1 MERIYFKGEAIDY
14 ETISGLLN
22 KLLLPNYDMTE
33 NPILINGRRY
43 DPANLHPIKI
53 DFYHNPD
60 DEDNQN
66 EIMITVDANASDHR
80 RDLALR
86 IRKKLED
93 TYGSEVIHPK
103 SFEGQQMLNTYN
115 NEIDYLYKPA
125 PRPFVEFWQQ
135 SNIAEMLKVRDQNKQ
150 DPIVRMYREVD

>member
-80 RDLALR
+80 HDLALR

-103 SFEGQQMLNTYN
+103 SFEG
-115 NEIDYLYKPA
+115 
-125 PRPFVEFWQQ
+125 
-135 SNIAEMLKVRDQNKQ
+135 
-150 DPIVRMYREVD
+150 